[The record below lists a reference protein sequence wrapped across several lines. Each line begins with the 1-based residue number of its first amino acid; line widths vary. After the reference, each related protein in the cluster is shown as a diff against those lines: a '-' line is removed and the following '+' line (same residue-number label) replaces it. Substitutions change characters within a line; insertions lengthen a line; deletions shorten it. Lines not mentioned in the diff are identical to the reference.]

1 MKLYEKLAD
10 AIGDQIQ
17 RGVLLP
23 GDRIPSVRQTSQNH
37 HLSITTVIRAYLLL
51 ESRGMIESR

>member
-10 AIGDQIQ
+10 VIGDRSQ

-23 GDRIPSVRQTSQNH
+23 GDRIPCVRQTSQN
-37 HLSITTVIRAYLLL
+37 RATGTP
-51 ESRGMIESR
+51 ESPW